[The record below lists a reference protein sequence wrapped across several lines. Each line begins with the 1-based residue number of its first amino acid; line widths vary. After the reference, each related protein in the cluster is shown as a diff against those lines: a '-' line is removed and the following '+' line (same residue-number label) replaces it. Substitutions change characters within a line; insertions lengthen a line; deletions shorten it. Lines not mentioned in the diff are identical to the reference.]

1 MPHQKFSLF
10 VILLIN
16 FISLIISQF
25 ENDSMS
31 KAIAC
36 MSVISQ
42 KYKGKEPD
50 PSIYS
55 TMMLKCFITI
65 KDSQSKKLLLGIETG
80 SGSLSKSEI
89 DKLTDYES
97 LKDMNPNEL
106 RKKSQ
111 ELEKAIKGFKKLQDE
126 FTGGMRDSDSGDY
139 DEDDYDDE
147 GFSGKSPSRI
157 NFFSLIP
164 KGIFGFFNVFNN
176 YLSLFLVFIILYFG
190 LLMLRKINDSER
202 KMNKKKRMIMKRV
215 KEEYDEDDDEEEEE
229 ENEQEIEEKIKK
241 IKKGKNKKIK

>member
-1 MPHQKFSLF
+1 MSNQEFFLFSIF
-10 VILLIN
+10 ILNLIS
-16 FISLIISQF
+16 FIICQF

-36 MSVISQ
+36 MTVINL
-42 KYKGKEPD
+42 KFKGSEPD
-50 PSIYS
+50 PSLYS

-65 KDSQSKKLLLGIETG
+65 KDSQSQKLLLGMETG
-80 SGSLSKSEI
+80 SSSLSKKEI

-97 LKDMNPNEL
+97 LRDMNPNEL
-106 RKKSQ
+106 RRKSQ
-111 ELEKAIKGFKKLQDE
+111 ELEKAIKGFKKLQDQFAGE
-126 FTGGMRDSDSGDY
+126 AGDSDIGDY
-139 DEDDYDDE
+139 DDYDDE
-147 GFSGKSPSRI
+147 DFNRESPSRI

-164 KGIFGFFNVFNN
+164 KGLFGIFNIFNN
-176 YLSLFLVFIILYFG
+176 YLSLFLVFVILYFG

-241 IKKGKNKKIK
+241 IKKVKNKKIK

>member
-1 MPHQKFSLF
+1 MPHQNFSLF

-42 KYKGKEPD
+42 KYKGSEPD

-65 KDSQSKKLLLGIETG
+65 KDSQSKKILLGIETG

-111 ELEKAIKGFKKLQDE
+111 KLQDE

-139 DEDDYDDE
+139 EDDDYDDE
-147 GFSGKSPSRI
+147 GFSGESPSRI

-202 KMNKKKRMIMKRV
+202 KMKKKKRMMRKV
-215 KEEYDEDDDEEEEE
+215 KEEYDDSDED
-229 ENEQEIEEKIKK
+229 
-241 IKKGKNKKIK
+241 

>member
-42 KYKGKEPD
+42 KYKGSEPD

-65 KDSQSKKLLLGIETG
+65 KDSQSKKILLGIETG

-126 FTGGMRDSDSGDY
+126 FAGGMGDSESGDY
-139 DEDDYDDE
+139 DEDYDDE
-147 GFSGKSPSRI
+147 GFSSETPSRI

-202 KMNKKKRMIMKRV
+202 KMKKKKRMIMRKV
-215 KEEYDEDDDEEEEE
+215 KEEYDDSDED
-229 ENEQEIEEKIKK
+229 
-241 IKKGKNKKIK
+241 

>member
-1 MPHQKFSLF
+1 MPHQNFSLF

-36 MSVISQ
+36 ISVISQ

-65 KDSQSKKLLLGIETG
+65 KDSQSKKILLGIETG

-111 ELEKAIKGFKKLQDE
+111 ELEKAIKGFKKLQDQFAGE
-126 FTGGMRDSDSGDY
+126 TGDSDIGDY
-139 DEDDYDDE
+139 DDYDDE
-147 GFSGKSPSRI
+147 DFNRESPSRI

-164 KGIFGFFNVFNN
+164 KGLFGIFNIFNN
-176 YLSLFLVFIILYFG
+176 YLSLFLVFVILYFG

-202 KMNKKKRMIMKRV
+202 KMKKKKRK
-215 KEEYDEDDDEEEEE
+215 
-229 ENEQEIEEKIKK
+229 
-241 IKKGKNKKIK
+241 

>member
-126 FTGGMRDSDSGDY
+126 FAGGMGDSESGDY
-139 DEDDYDDE
+139 DEDYDDE
-147 GFSGKSPSRI
+147 GFSSETPSRI

-190 LLMLRKINDSER
+190 LLKLRKINDSER
-202 KMNKKKRMIMKRV
+202 KMKKKKRMIMRKV
-215 KEEYDEDDDEEEEE
+215 KEEYDDSDED
-229 ENEQEIEEKIKK
+229 
-241 IKKGKNKKIK
+241 

>member
-139 DEDDYDDE
+139 EDDDYDDE
-147 GFSGKSPSRI
+147 GFSGESPSRI

-202 KMNKKKRMIMKRV
+202 KMKKKKRMMRKV
-215 KEEYDEDDDEEEEE
+215 KEEYDDSDDED
-229 ENEQEIEEKIKK
+229 
-241 IKKGKNKKIK
+241 